1 MVRINAAAL
10 LAFAITTL
18 AQVTPNNAGA
28 KDVGQGNGQQ
38 FITGGCTSDA
48 DCSSACCA
56 EVETTGLGVCSA
68 EAASLQN
75 GKLGCGFVDPNAEQ
89 TIADAQAQ
97 VEKQGF

>member
-1 MVRINAAAL
+1 MVRINTAAF
-10 LAFAITTL
+10 LAFAITALT
-18 AQVTPNNAGA
+18 QVTPNNAGA

-56 EVETTGLGVCSA
+56 QVETTGLGVCSA